1 MFVCASSMSIAVL
14 IVYSH
19 MYMNLHKRPPLQGT
33 RSRVPVIARA
43 SIASIATLAMLLAV
57 FATTGA
63 QAWASSASSPP
74 PAPGLSPINP
84 GPRGYF
90 QYTIKPGASTS
101 GAFTV
106 RNLTT
111 TPATYLIYVSDTT
124 TSPVSGVAY
133 DQPET
138 HITGVP
144 SWIKLSTGL
153 VHLASG
159 GTSTVHFSV
168 TVPKGTASGDYV
180 VGLVAQTQIPTTS
193 PSTSAPLITTSR
205 VIVDAVV
212 VVPGP
217 MKGGASFGQPSIP
230 IQQHRRQVLV
240 IPIHD
245 TGNVLMQPY
254 LAGKLLSCSSG
265 KTVLNLDRQLDTFV
279 PHTSINYP
287 WDINHQIVPAGC
299 YRASLTLT
307 NNGIVLAHFNGTLHV
322 AKATKKTHMALW
334 VQILEAVGLIMAAI
348 FFGFTVMQLS
358 K

>member
-1 MFVCASSMSIAVL
+1 
-14 IVYSH
+14 
-19 MYMNLHKRPPLQGT
+19 MYMKLHKRPPLQGT
-33 RSRVPVIARA
+33 RYRVTVIARA
-43 SIASIATLAMLLAV
+43 GIASIATLAMLLAV

-63 QAWASSASSPP
+63 QAWASPASSPP

-111 TPATYLIYVSDTT
+111 TPASYLIYVSDTT

-133 DQPET
+133 GQPET

-153 VHLASG
+153 VRLAPG

-168 TVPKGTASGDYV
+168 TVPKETASGDYV

-193 PSTSAPLITTSR
+193 PSTSAPIATSR

-217 MKGGASFGQPSIP
+217 MKGGASFGQPSIQ

-245 TGNVLMQPY
+245 TINVSMKPY
-254 LAGKLLSCSSG
+254 LAGKLLGCSSG

-287 WDINHQIVPAGC
+287 WDINNKIVPAGC

-307 NNGIVLAHFNGTLHV
+307 NNGIVLANFNGTLHV
-322 AKATKKTHMALW
+322 AKATKKTGVPLW
-334 VQILEAVGLIMAAI
+334 LILVVVGGGLIALLGVQYSLNTSGI
-348 FFGFTVMQLS
+348 L
-358 K
+358 